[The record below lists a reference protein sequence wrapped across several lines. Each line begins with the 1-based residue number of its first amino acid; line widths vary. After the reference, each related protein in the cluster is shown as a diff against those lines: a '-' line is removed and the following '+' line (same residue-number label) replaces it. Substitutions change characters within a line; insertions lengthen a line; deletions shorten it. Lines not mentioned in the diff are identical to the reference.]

1 MASPELVVCA
11 DLEAAASAARDRI
24 REAAAVAIA
33 ARGRFSL
40 CVDGGRP
47 TQRLLALL
55 AEGGLAWG
63 KVDLWLG
70 DERRVPVTDK
80 LSNAGMIERELLMK
94 LAERPAFRAPNGAAP
109 DGDRAAKDFEDAWRR
124 ENPSGVDFLLLG
136 MGPDGHTA
144 SLFPGS
150 PALKEDRHFALHVPA
165 PTTVEPKVDRLT
177 LTPPAILQA
186 KALLLFA
193 IGAEKREA
201 LGRLLGNAGDE
212 AQTPSRLIR
221 RYPGTPVVIADQA
234 AKG

>member
-1 MASPELVVCA
+1 MAAPELLVCA
-11 DLEAAASAARDRI
+11 DLEAAASSARDRI
-24 REAAAVAIA
+24 REAAGVAVA

-55 AEGGLAWG
+55 AEGGLPWA

-70 DERRVPVTDK
+70 DERRVPVTDA
-80 LSNAGMIERELLMK
+80 LSNAGMIERQLLSK
-94 LAERPAFRAPNGAAP
+94 LSERPIFRAPDGAAP
-109 DGDRAAKDFEDAWRR
+109 DGDRAARLFEEAWRR

-136 MGPDGHTA
+136 MGPDGHSA

-150 PALKEDRHFALHVPA
+150 PALKEEWHLALHVPA

-177 LTPPAILQA
+177 LTPPAILGA

-193 IGAEKREA
+193 VGAEKREA
-201 LGRLLGNAGDE
+201 LGRLLGNTGDE

-221 RYPGTPVVIADQA
+221 RYAGTPLVIADQA